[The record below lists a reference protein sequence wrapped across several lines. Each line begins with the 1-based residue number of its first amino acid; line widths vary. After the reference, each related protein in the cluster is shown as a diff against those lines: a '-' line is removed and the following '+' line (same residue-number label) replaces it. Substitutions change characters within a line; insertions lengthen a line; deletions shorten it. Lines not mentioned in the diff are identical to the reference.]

1 MQQIPLPKLYWETFQ
16 DALQSQV
23 KRLAKEIAGTLNQ
36 SEQPLLKALATE
48 KITAYLFEEEGAE
61 LIDLQR
67 MRCKH
72 IQASTENP
80 AVFQRCNHPIL
91 LGTSQAACPHHALHP
106 KPSLQ
111 HPVETFRIIKD
122 RGSGKKFWVDSE
134 GHIRDSTL
142 RICGTYT
149 AEKSICTALKIET

>member
-16 DALQSQV
+16 DALQAQV
-23 KRLAKEIAGTLNQ
+23 KRLAKEIATTLNQ

-48 KITAYLFEEEGAE
+48 KVTAYLFEEEGSE
-61 LIDLQR
+61 LVDLQR

-72 IQASTENP
+72 IQATSDNP
-80 AVFQRCNHPIL
+80 AVLQRCNHPIL
-91 LGTSQAACPHHALHP
+91 LGTNQDSCPHHTLHP

-122 RGSGKKFWVDSE
+122 KATGKKFWIDSE
-134 GHIRDSTL
+134 SHIRDSTL

-149 AEKSICTALKIET
+149 PEKSICTVLKIET